1 MEKKCPE
8 CGSEEIIKG
17 KLAASNGC
25 VFIAETETGFVKKS
39 SLVSALA
46 CKKCG
51 AVFGLKL
58 SDKPVK
64 LTD

>member
-1 MEKKCPE
+1 MKKCPE
-8 CGSEEIIKG
+8 CGNEDIIEG
-17 KLAASNGC
+17 NLSAMSGV
-25 VFIAETETGFVKKS
+25 VFIPETEKGAIKKS
-39 SLVSALA
+39 SLINAFA